1 MPISQIQSA
10 SLASGVPA
18 SSNMPTGSVLQVV
31 QATTQTA
38 VVVNTAT
45 WTDSNLSATI
55 TPKFASSKI
64 LVMFTQIIRG
74 QNQTSGSYVAVG
86 TQLLRNSTV
95 IWYPISDASG
105 PYNINFGSNTSNS
118 PNARI
123 TLSQNYLDS
132 PATTSAITY
141 KTQGRRYDSTSFM
154 TFNENDT
161 VYNSMSVMILMEIAG

>member
-1 MPISQIQSA
+1 MAISTINSPYA
-10 SLASGVPA
+10 ITSP
-18 SSNMPTGSVLQVV
+18 GSVLQVV
-31 QATTQTA
+31 QATTQTP

-45 WTDSNLSATI
+45 WTDSTLSATI
-55 TPKFASSKI
+55 TPKSASSKI
-64 LVMFTQIIRG
+64 LVTFTQIFRI
-74 QNQTSGSYVAVG
+74 QNQNSGNYVAVG

-95 IWYPISDASG
+95 IWYPVTDSTG
-105 PYNINFGSNTSNS
+105 PYNINLGSNTSNA

-123 TLSQNYLDS
+123 TLSQTYLDS

-154 TFNENDT
+154 TFQENDT